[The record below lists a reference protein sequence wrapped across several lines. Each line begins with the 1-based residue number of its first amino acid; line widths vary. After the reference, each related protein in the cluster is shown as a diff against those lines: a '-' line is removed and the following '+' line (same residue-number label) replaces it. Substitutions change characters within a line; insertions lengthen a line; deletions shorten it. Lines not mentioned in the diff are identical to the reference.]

1 MGVLSPADRSLSAP
15 SAIIMIYS
23 VTTSANP
30 YLKPAQP
37 WPGLAPFSRRVVLPD
52 GLSLH
57 VYDSKPGE
65 LPAAGRDAQAVLLV
79 HGLGDDA
86 DTWRYLFEPLSRRRR
101 VIALDLPGFARS
113 DPAPGAYNLPF
124 FKDTLV
130 RLMDAMLLTQA
141 TLIGH
146 SLGAL
151 LSQVLAFEQP
161 SRVRRLVLLSGSVVA
176 RFQKINRELLLYL
189 LPVIGERQY
198 NRLRR
203 SPQKAY
209 ETLRPYYASL
219 DALPEGER
227 SFLFERVNQRVWS
240 DTQRAAFLS
249 TLRSLARW
257 APAQRRFLEDRL
269 AHSNTPTLLV
279 WGDQDAINSLD
290 NGRYAAQIQ
299 PDIKLVVLR
308 QAGHN
313 LQHEQPV
320 SLIQSIQ
327 EFEHTEEQYG
337 STSRQS

>member
-1 MGVLSPADRSLSAP
+1 MSPPDYSFFVACDVIMMGSMPN
-15 SAIIMIYS
+15 
-23 VTTSANP
+23 SANP
-30 YLKPAQP
+30 YLQPAQP
-37 WPGLAPFSRRVVLPD
+37 WPGLAQYSRRVALPD
-52 GLSLH
+52 GSWLH
-57 VYDSKPGE
+57 VYDSALKEPT
-65 LPAAGRDAQAVLLV
+65 AADAENQIALLV

-86 DTWRYLFEPLSRRRR
+86 DTWRYLFEPLSRHRR
-101 VIALDLPGFARS
+101 VLALDLPGFARS
-113 DPAPGAYNLPF
+113 DPAPGKYSPGF
-124 FKDTLV
+124 FKDIL
-130 RLMDAMLLTQA
+130 LALLDALEISQA

-146 SLGAL
+146 SLGAM
-151 LSQVLAFEQP
+151 LSQYLALEQP
-161 SRVRRLVLLSGSVVA
+161 SRVGRLVLLSGGVVA

-189 LPVIGERQY
+189 LPVIGEWQY

-203 SPQKAY
+203 SPQQAY

-219 DALPEGER
+219 DALPESER

-269 AHSNTPTLLV
+269 AHTLTPTLLV

-290 NGRYAAQIQ
+290 NGRYTVHIHPA
-299 PDIKLVVLR
+299 IKLVVLR

-313 LQHEQPV
+313 LQHEQPQG
-320 SLIQSIQ
+320 LMQSIM
-327 EFEHTEEQYG
+327 EFEHAEEQYG

>member
-1 MGVLSPADRSLSAP
+1 
-15 SAIIMIYS
+15 MIYS

-37 WPGLAPFSRRVVLPD
+37 WPGLAPFSRRVVLAD

-65 LPAAGRDAQAVLLV
+65 LPAAGSDSQAVLLV

-86 DTWRYLFEPLSRRRR
+86 DTWRYLFEPLSQTRR
-101 VIALDLPGFARS
+101 VVALDLPGFARS
-113 DPAPGAYNLPF
+113 DPAQGRYSVPF
-124 FKDTLV
+124 FKDI
-130 RLMDAMLLTQA
+130 LLALLDVLDLSQV

-151 LSQVLAFEQP
+151 ISQVLAFEQP
-161 SRVRRLVLLSGSVVA
+161 ARVGRLVLLSGGVVA
-176 RFQKINRELLLYL
+176 RVQGIDPELLLYL
-189 LPVIGERQY
+189 LPGIGEWQY
-198 NRLRR
+198 NRLRN

-219 DALPEGER
+219 DALPESER

-240 DTQRAAFLS
+240 NTQRAAFLS
-249 TLRSLARW
+249 TIRSLARW
-257 APAQRRFLEDRL
+257 APAQRRLLEDRL
-269 AHSNTPTLLV
+269 AHSTIPTLLV

-290 NGRYAAQIQ
+290 NGRIAAQIQ
-299 PDIKLVVLR
+299 PAIKLVVLQ

-313 LQHEQPV
+313 LQHEQPAT
-320 SLIQSIQ
+320 LIQTIH
-327 EFEHTEEQYG
+327 EFEHVEDKNG
-337 STSRQS
+337 PTSRES